1 MTNQAV
7 LVTGAAGD
15 TGGYAIDA
23 LAKLNVSV
31 RAMVRKDDERAARLR
46 ATGVEVILA
55 DLLDLDSVRSAM
67 EGVSAA
73 YFVYPLVPGLIDATA
88 YFAQA
93 AREAG
98 VRSIVNMSQIS
109 ARRESKSHQ
118 ARDHWISER
127 VFDWSGVP
135 VTHLRPTFFAQWLTY
150 PYMRVRRDIAEKGLI
165 NLPFGNG
172 RHAPIAA
179 EDQARVIAAILAN
192 PAPHSG
198 KTYNL
203 FGPVEMDWNG
213 IAKAVGDALGREV
226 IYRPIEI
233 EDFIRQLKENGLPE
247 QTLQHLRAVALDFQE
262 GLFAGT
268 DDVIETITGTPP
280 MPVGSFVEA
289 HRKEFSG
296 RTSDL

>member
-1 MTNQAV
+1 
-7 LVTGAAGD
+7 
-15 TGGYAIDA
+15 
-23 LAKLNVSV
+23 
-31 RAMVRKDDERAARLR
+31 
-46 ATGVEVILA
+46 VILG
-55 DLLDLDSVRSAM
+55 DLLDIDSVHSAI

-73 YFVYPLVPGLIDATA
+73 YFVYPLIPGLIDATA

-98 VRSIVNMSQIS
+98 LRSIVNMSQIS

-127 VFDWSGVP
+127 VFDWSGMP

-150 PYMRVRRDIAEKGLI
+150 AYMRVRRDIAEKGLI
-165 NLPFGNG
+165 SLPFGNG

-179 EDQARVIAAILAN
+179 EDEGRVIAAILAN
-192 PAPHSG
+192 PAPHAG
-198 KTYNL
+198 MTYKL

-233 EDFIRQLKENGLPE
+233 ADFIQQEREVGLPE

-280 MPVGSFVEA
+280 MTVRSFVQA
-289 HRKEFSG
+289 HRKEL
-296 RTSDL
+296 SD

>member
-1 MTNQAV
+1 MTSQPV
-7 LVTGAAGD
+7 LVTGATGD

-23 LAKLNVSV
+23 LAKIDVSV

-46 ATGVEVILA
+46 ASGVEVILG
-55 DLLDLDSVRSAM
+55 DLLDIDSVRSAM

-73 YFVYPLVPGLIDATA
+73 YFVYPLIPGLIDAAA

-93 AREAG
+93 AREA
-98 VRSIVNMSQIS
+98 RLSSIVNMSQIS

-127 VFDWSGVP
+127 VFDWSGIP
-135 VTHLRPTFFAQWLTY
+135 VTHLRPTFFAEWLTY
-150 PYMRVRRDIAEKGLI
+150 TYMRVRRDIAEKGLI
-165 NLPFGNG
+165 SLPFGNG

-179 EDQARVIAAILAN
+179 EDQGRVIAAILAN

-203 FGPVEMDWNG
+203 FGPVEMGWNG

-226 IYRPIEI
+226 IYKPSEI
-233 EDFIRQLKENGLPE
+233 ADFIQQLRGLGLPE

-268 DDVIETITGTPP
+268 NDVIETITGTPP
-280 MPVGSFVEA
+280 MTVRSFVEA
-289 HRKEFSG
+289 HKKEFI
-296 RTSDL
+296 D

>member
-1 MTNQAV
+1 
-7 LVTGAAGD
+7 
-15 TGGYAIDA
+15 
-23 LAKLNVSV
+23 
-31 RAMVRKDDERAARLR
+31 
-46 ATGVEVILA
+46 
-55 DLLDLDSVRSAM
+55 M
-67 EGVSAA
+67 EGLSAA
-73 YFVYPLVPGLIDATA
+73 YFVYPGLIDATA

-150 PYMRVRRDIAEKGLI
+150 PYMWVRRDIAQKGLI
-165 NLPFGNG
+165 RLPFGNG

-179 EDQARVIAAILAN
+179 EDQARLIAAILAD

-198 KTYNL
+198 KTYDL

-213 IAKAVGDALGREV
+213 VANAVSDALGREV

-233 EDFIRQLKENGLPE
+233 ADFRCQLEDFGLPE
-247 QTLQHLRAVALDFQE
+247 QTIQHLCAVALDFQE

-268 DDVIETITGTPP
+268 ND
-280 MPVGSFVEA
+280 
-289 HRKEFSG
+289 
-296 RTSDL
+296 